1 MSAGSGADPGHLIPH
16 RPGQPARP
24 AGVLSLTGGTGA
36 TAHAPACPQPYTS
49 RFANWDSRASVRTRP
64 VRRLGPAEGG
74 RLYFPPELAPEVMHP
89 KVTALGPAAAGLVL
103 LHRLYG
109 YLNFTSELEA
119 STVIPVAATI
129 ARGRGGFGVPPE
141 MRSDAFKIVTD
152 EAWHAQFSDSL
163 AGQLETR
170 TGVPPMEHMPAFQSR
185 LDRLLAEEVTP
196 DLRRPA
202 GVLIAICSETLI
214 SSLLATLP
222 NDTRLPAAVSAT
234 VRDHAED
241 EGRHHAYFR
250 SVLTRFWPELAP
262 GEQRALGPLLPDV
275 IRAFLEP
282 DYAYIRQCLNA
293 AGLNWG
299 DTVHVVGECYPQ
311 AAQRDSCARAA
322 RSTTRYLIEAGA
334 LQDAHT
340 RERFLASG
348 LLGAGDSAS

>member
-1 MSAGSGADPGHLIPH
+1 M
-16 RPGQPARP
+16 
-24 AGVLSLTGGTGA
+24 SLTSDGGA
-36 TAHAPACPQPYTS
+36 TAHAPACPKPYTS
-49 RFANWDSRASVRTRP
+49 RFANWERRASVRTRP
-64 VRRLGPAEGG
+64 VRQLDPAESG

-89 KVTALGPAAAGLVL
+89 EVNALGTAAAGLVL

-109 YLNFTSELEA
+109 YMKFTSELEA
-119 STVIPVAATI
+119 LTVIPIATSI
-129 ARGRGGFGVPPE
+129 ARGRAGFGAPPG

-152 EAWHAQFSDSL
+152 EAWHAQFSDGL
-163 AGQLETR
+163 TGQLEMR
-170 TGVPPMEHMPAFQSR
+170 TGVPPLEHVPAFQSR
-185 LDRLLAEEVTP
+185 LDRMLADEVAP
-196 DLRRPA
+196 DLRRAA

-222 NDTRLPAAVSAT
+222 NDSRLPAAVSAT

-275 IRAFLEP
+275 IRALLEP
-282 DYAYIRQCLNA
+282 DHAYILRCLSA
-293 AGLNWG
+293 AGLG
-299 DTVHVVGECYPQ
+299 RDDAAHVVGDSYPQ
-311 AAQRDSCARAA
+311 AAQRDYRARAA

-334 LQDAHT
+334 LRDTHT

-348 LLGAGDSAS
+348 LLGAEEGAS

>member
-1 MSAGSGADPGHLIPH
+1 MSADGGAGRGRLIP
-16 RPGQPARP
+16 RRPARP

-36 TAHAPACPQPYTS
+36 AGPAPACSPPYTS
-49 RFANWDSRASVRTRP
+49 RFTNWDSRASVRTRP
-64 VRRLGPAEGG
+64 ARRLGPAQAG
-74 RLYFPPELAPEVMHP
+74 RLFFPPELAPEVMHP
-89 KVTALGPAAAGLVL
+89 KVATLGPAADGLVL

-119 STVIPVAATI
+119 STVIPVATSI
-129 ARGRGGFGVPPE
+129 ARGRGGFSAPPE

-163 AGQLETR
+163 AGQLQTR
-170 TGVPPMEHMPAFQSR
+170 TGVPPLEHMPAFQRR

-196 DLRRPA
+196 DLRRA
-202 GVLIAICSETLI
+202 ANVLVAICSETLI

-222 NDTRLPAAVSAT
+222 NDPRLPEAVSAT

-262 GEQRALGPLLPDV
+262 AEQRALGPLLPDV

-282 DYAYIRQCLNA
+282 DHAYIRQCLST
-293 AGLNWG
+293 AGLSGG
-299 DTVHVVGECYPQ
+299 DAALVVGECYPPG
-311 AAQRDSCARAA
+311 AQRDSCARAA

-334 LQDAHT
+334 LRDAHT

-348 LLGAGDSAS
+348 LLGAQNSAS